1 MSLAA
6 STELLRQ
13 QVHGHELSDLLFNA
27 ELPLALPPEVGQ
39 RVAAPLGSLTLW
51 DEQEGWPGLEVRI
64 GGAEPVLGRGLLAHA
79 RTEAGVATGVPAA
92 ARSAARA
99 AGSRDGRAVHA
110 GPLRGGRG
118 VAPFF
123 RHVLEV
129 ERVDERVW
137 KRSPSTPSRTSAM
150 AVWRG
155 LGELEGGYARVR
167 EALHQ
172 VLGVLDDH
180 GAWVFTDETGRL
192 SRSDPAP
199 SGANP
204 SP

>member
-1 MSLAA
+1 MAA
-6 STELLRQ
+6 L
-13 QVHGHELSDLLFNA
+13 
-27 ELPLALPPEVGQ
+27 
-39 RVAAPLGSLTLW
+39 LGSLTLW

-64 GGAEPVLGRGLLAHA
+64 GGAEPVLSVSGAFAHA
-79 RTEAGVATGVPAA
+79 RTSGRGHGVPAA

-118 VAPFF
+118 VAPCFF

-129 ERVDERVW
+129 ERVDERGLEALAEHAF
-137 KRSPSTPSRTSAM
+137 PDLYFCDG
-150 AVWRG
+150 VWRG